1 MKDKVKK
8 KEREIKLYIELV
20 ICFESRM
27 KVI

>member
-8 KEREIKLYIELV
+8 KERDIKLYIELV
-20 ICFESRM
+20 IRFESRM